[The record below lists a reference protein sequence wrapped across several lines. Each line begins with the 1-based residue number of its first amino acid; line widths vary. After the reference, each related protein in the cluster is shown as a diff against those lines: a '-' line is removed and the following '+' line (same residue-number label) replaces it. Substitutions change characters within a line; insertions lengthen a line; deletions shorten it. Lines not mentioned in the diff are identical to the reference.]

1 MFGGIGKSEGRLE
14 SKAKIRD
21 SVQNK
26 ALSHVLNLQVAPFSL
41 SIMVKMALLSQIVMY
56 TVNNIG
62 YMFCLKNSK
71 IKAEMQ
77 DI

>member
-26 ALSHVLNLQVAPFSL
+26 ALSLVLNLQVAPFSL

-71 IKAEMQ
+71 IIAEMQ